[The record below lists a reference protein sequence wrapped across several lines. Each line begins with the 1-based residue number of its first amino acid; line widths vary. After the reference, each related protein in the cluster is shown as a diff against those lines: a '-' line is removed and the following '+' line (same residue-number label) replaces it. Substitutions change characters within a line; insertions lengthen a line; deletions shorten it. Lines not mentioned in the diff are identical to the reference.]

1 MNRKRCK
8 KLPVIQ
14 TCKLLAAVL
23 RWGIELHL
31 ELALNVAKLG
41 EKLPFTPT
49 ATRVLSK
56 LLQTSR
62 TPER

>member
-1 MNRKRCK
+1 M
-8 KLPVIQ
+8 
-14 TCKLLAAVL
+14 
-23 RWGIELHL
+23 GIELHL